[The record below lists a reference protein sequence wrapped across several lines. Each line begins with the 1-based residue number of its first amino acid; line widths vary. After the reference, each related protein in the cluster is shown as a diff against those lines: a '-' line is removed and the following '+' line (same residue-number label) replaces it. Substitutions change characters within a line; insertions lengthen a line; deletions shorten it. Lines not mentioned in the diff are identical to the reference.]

1 MIVKSANFVVSNSDY
16 LKCPLPEKPEYAF
29 VGRSNVG
36 KSSLINMLTGN
47 GKLAK
52 TSVQPGKTQL
62 INHFEING
70 DWYLVDLPGYGY
82 ARISKKQREKWN
94 KMMKGYLLNR
104 PNLMCVFVLVD
115 SRIPPQEI
123 DIEFINFLGENGVP
137 LMVIFTKTDKNKQR
151 ETAQNIN
158 SFKRRMLQDWEDLP
172 EMLLSSSVTGYGREN
187 ILQTIDNMNQ
197 TFHNDEQDTDL

>member
-1 MIVKSANFVVSNSDY
+1 MIIKSAVFVVSNTDHR
-16 LKCPLPEKPEYAF
+16 KCPPPSKPEYAF

-36 KSSLINMLTGN
+36 KSSLINMLTAN

-70 DWYLVDLPGYGY
+70 EWYLVDLPGYGY
-82 ARISKKQREKWN
+82 ARISKKQREKWS
-94 KMMKGYLLNR
+94 KMMKEYLLER
-104 PNLMCVFVLVD
+104 ENLMCVFVLVD

-123 DIEFINFLGENGVP
+123 DIEFINFLGKNGVP

-151 ETAQNIN
+151 ETVHNIAT
-158 SFKRRMLQDWEDLP
+158 FKRRLKQDWDELP
-172 EMLLSSSVTGYGREN
+172 HMLLSSSVTGYGRDE
-187 ILQTIDNMNQ
+187 ILQTIDDMNQ
-197 TFHNDEQDTDL
+197 NYAYNE

>member
-16 LKCPLPEKPEYAF
+16 RKCPPPQKPEYAF

-47 GKLAK
+47 GKFAK

-82 ARISKKQREKWN
+82 ARISKAQREKWN

-104 PNLMCVFVLVD
+104 SNLMCVFVLVD

-137 LMVIFTKTDKNKQR
+137 LMVIFTKTDKKKQR
-151 ETAQNIN
+151 ETVQNIN

-172 EMLLSSSVTGYGREN
+172 EMLLSSSVTGYGRED
-187 ILQTIDNMNQ
+187 ILQTIDNMNK
-197 TFHNDEQDTDL
+197 TFQNDEQDTDL

>member
-16 LKCPLPEKPEYAF
+16 RKCPPPQKPEYAF

-82 ARISKKQREKWN
+82 ARISKAQREKWN

-104 PNLMCVFVLVD
+104 SNLMCVFVLVD

-137 LMVIFTKTDKNKQR
+137 LMVIFTKTDKKKQR
-151 ETAQNIN
+151 ETVQNIN

-172 EMLLSSSVTGYGREN
+172 EMLLSSSVTGYGRED
-187 ILQTIDNMNQ
+187 ILQTIDNMNK
-197 TFHNDEQDTDL
+197 TFQNDEQDTDL

>member
-1 MIVKSANFVVSNSDY
+1 MIVKNATFVISNSDY
-16 LKCPLPEKPEYAF
+16 RKCPPPQKPEYAF

-70 DWYLVDLPGYGY
+70 EWYLVDLPGYGY
-82 ARISKKQREKWN
+82 ARISRAQREKWT

-104 PNLMCVFVLVD
+104 SNLMCVFVLVD

-123 DIEFINFLGENGVP
+123 DIEFINFLGENGIP
-137 LMVIFTKTDKNKQR
+137 LMIVFTKTDKQKHG
-151 ETAQNIN
+151 ETMQNIAK
-158 SFKRRMLQDWEDLP
+158 FKRRMLQDWEELP
-172 EMLLSSSVTGYGREN
+172 EMLLSSSVTGYGRDT
-187 ILQTIDNMNQ
+187 ILDTIEKMNKNYW
-197 TFHNDEQDTDL
+197 NDDQKTDL

>member
-1 MIVKSANFVVSNSDY
+1 MIVKNATFVISNSDY
-16 LKCPLPEKPEYAF
+16 RKCPPPQKPEYAF

-62 INHFEING
+62 INHFEINCE
-70 DWYLVDLPGYGY
+70 WYLVDLPGYGY
-82 ARISKKQREKWN
+82 ARISRAQREKWT

-104 PNLMCVFVLVD
+104 SNLMCVFVLVD

-123 DIEFINFLGENGVP
+123 DIEFINFLGENGIP
-137 LMVIFTKTDKNKQR
+137 LMIVFTKTDKQKHG
-151 ETAQNIN
+151 ETMQNIAK
-158 SFKRRMLQDWEDLP
+158 FKWRMLQDWEELP
-172 EMLLSSSVTGYGREN
+172 EMLLSSSVTGYGRDT
-187 ILQTIDNMNQ
+187 ILDTIEKMNKNYW
-197 TFHNDEQDTDL
+197 NDDQKTDL

>member
-115 SRIPPQEI
+115 SRIPPQEN

-197 TFHNDEQDTDL
+197 TFHNDEQNTDL

>member
-137 LMVIFTKTDKNKQR
+137 LMVIFTKTDKNNQR

>member
-1 MIVKSANFVVSNSDY
+1 MIVRSASFVVSNTDHR
-16 LKCPLPEKPEYAF
+16 KCPPPSKPEYAF

-36 KSSLINMLTGN
+36 KSSLINMLTAN

-70 DWYLVDLPGYGY
+70 EWYLVDLPGYGY
-82 ARISKKQREKWN
+82 ARISKKQREKWS
-94 KMMKGYLLNR
+94 KMMKEYLLER
-104 PNLMCVFVLVD
+104 ENLMCVFVLVD

-123 DIEFINFLGENGVP
+123 DIEFINFLGKNGVP

-151 ETAQNIN
+151 ETVHNIAT
-158 SFKRRMLQDWEDLP
+158 FKRRLKQDWDELP
-172 EMLLSSSVTGYGREN
+172 HMLLSSSVTGYGRDE
-187 ILQTIDNMNQ
+187 ILQTIDDMNQ
-197 TFHNDEQDTDL
+197 NYAYNE